1 MSNLYKH
8 NNPWGM
14 ELNQYCML
22 MHLSQF
28 SNFFIPFGGI
38 VIPIVMWYVNKDEYV
53 EVDQHGKRI
62 MNWIISSLIYTLIAI
77 SIFLFSIATESFL
90 FISVGVLL
98 LVALVVCSIVFP
110 CSNYFFMLLMSVFS
124 SRIVQCIHFFFTF
137 CMRVGVPRPSK

>member
-1 MSNLYKH
+1 MSNLNKH

-98 LVALVVCSIVFP
+98 LVALVVCSIVFTILG
-110 CSNYFFMLLMSVFS
+110 STRSFKGEIYNYPMSINF
-124 SRIVQCIHFFFTF
+124 I
-137 CMRVGVPRPSK
+137 K

>member
-98 LVALVVCSIVFP
+98 LVGLVVCSIVFTILG
-110 CSNYFFMLLMSVFS
+110 STRSFKGEIYNYPMSINF
-124 SRIVQCIHFFFTF
+124 I
-137 CMRVGVPRPSK
+137 K

>member
-1 MSNLYKH
+1 MSSPYK
-8 NNPWGM
+8 NSNPWGM
-14 ELNQYCML
+14 ELNQYCMF

-62 MNWIISSLIYTLIAI
+62 MNWIISSLIYTLIAL
-77 SIFLFSIATESFL
+77 SIFLFSIALESFL

-98 LVALVVCSIVFP
+98 LVALVVCSIVFTILG
-110 CSNYFFMLLMSVFS
+110 STRSFKGEIYNYPMSINF
-124 SRIVQCIHFFFTF
+124 IN
-137 CMRVGVPRPSK
+137 

>member
-1 MSNLYKH
+1 MGSPNKH
-8 NNPWGM
+8 SNPWGM

-38 VIPIVMWYVNKDEYV
+38 VIPMVMWYVNKDEYV

-62 MNWIISSLIYTLIAI
+62 MNWIISSLIYTLIAL

-90 FISVGVLL
+90 FISVVVLL
-98 LVALVVCSIVFP
+98 LVALMVCSIVFTILG
-110 CSNYFFMLLMSVFS
+110 STRSFKGEIYNYPMSIKF
-124 SRIVQCIHFFFTF
+124 I
-137 CMRVGVPRPSK
+137 K

>member
-53 EVDQHGKRI
+53 EVDQHGKR
-62 MNWIISSLIYTLIAI
+62 
-77 SIFLFSIATESFL
+77 E
-90 FISVGVLL
+90 
-98 LVALVVCSIVFP
+98 
-110 CSNYFFMLLMSVFS
+110 
-124 SRIVQCIHFFFTF
+124 
-137 CMRVGVPRPSK
+137 

>member
-1 MSNLYKH
+1 MSNPNKYS
-8 NNPWGM
+8 NPWGM

-98 LVALVVCSIVFP
+98 LVALVVCSIVFTILG
-110 CSNYFFMLLMSVFS
+110 STKSFKGEIYNYPMSINF
-124 SRIVQCIHFFFTF
+124 I
-137 CMRVGVPRPSK
+137 K

>member
-1 MSNLYKH
+1 MSNLNKH

-28 SNFFIPFGGI
+28 SDFFIPFGGI

-98 LVALVVCSIVFP
+98 LVALVVCSIVFTILG
-110 CSNYFFMLLMSVFS
+110 STRSFKGEIYNYPMSINF
-124 SRIVQCIHFFFTF
+124 I
-137 CMRVGVPRPSK
+137 K

>member
-38 VIPIVMWYVNKDEYV
+38 VVPIVMWYVNKDEYV

-98 LVALVVCSIVFP
+98 LVALVVCSIVFTILG
-110 CSNYFFMLLMSVFS
+110 STRSFKGEIYNYPMSINF
-124 SRIVQCIHFFFTF
+124 I
-137 CMRVGVPRPSK
+137 K

>member
-62 MNWIISSLIYTLIAI
+62 MNWIISSLIYTLIAL

-90 FISVGVLL
+90 SISISVLL
-98 LVALVVCSIVFP
+98 LVALAICSIVFTILGSTRSFKGEVYKYP
-110 CSNYFFMLLMSVFS
+110 MSINF
-124 SRIVQCIHFFFTF
+124 IN
-137 CMRVGVPRPSK
+137 